1 MTLEPRDLEAGNCNA
16 CDFWRSR
23 INRKKGVLIPGG
35 YGKCTRPEG
44 HCAPHT
50 VRGGIGHVD
59 PARQVREIIQ
69 QLAQENEK
77 MAKRNNA
84 LFKRTAIEPEVVD
97 EAPASLE
104 NENDGY
110 VPVVYDGFDDSPPDF
125 VKPLSETE
133 KKRRKE
139 LESLISRKLNSFLD
153 VCYALREISQ
163 RMYYRDTHAR
173 FSDYCKETFEIG
185 SSRAYQLIDAADV
198 IDMVRNVHNCG
209 YGNVNH
215 GSPDNIHN
223 CGQVEW
229 IPQNEGQ
236 ARALAK
242 FKDKP
247 ETIQTIVTEAIQTA
261 PDGKITASHI
271 KKTARRL
278 HFEKV
283 RDTVSKAKTKAN
295 QAPKISEDFRK
306 AFNIFLD
313 AINIERANEFKN
325 TDRNE
330 VIRHV
335 RAILDALEIEL

>member
-1 MTLEPRDLEAGNCNA
+1 MTLEPRDLEAGNCND

-59 PARQVREIIQ
+59 PVRQVKEIIQ
-69 QLAQENEK
+69 QQAQENEQ

-133 KKRRKE
+133 KRRRKE
-139 LESLISRKLNSFLD
+139 LESLISRNLNSYLD
-153 VCYALREISQ
+153 VCYALREINL
-163 RMYYRDTHAR
+163 RMYYRDTHDR

-185 SSRAYQLIDAADV
+185 GRRAYQLIDAADV
-198 IDMVRNVHNCG
+198 IDLVR
-209 YGNVNH
+209 NVNH
-215 GSPDNIHN
+215 GSH
-223 CGQVEW
+223 CEW
-229 IPQNEGQ
+229 IPQNERQ
-236 ARALAK
+236 ARELIK

-247 ETIQTIVTEAIQTA
+247 EAVVTIVTEAVQTA
-261 PDGKITASHI
+261 PDGKVTASHL

-278 HFEKV
+278 NFEKV
-283 RDTVSKAKTKAN
+283 RDTVTKAKTKAN